1 MASGFWE
8 DMSFDEDDAAGD
20 SAFAAL
26 KGLEVEA
33 APAKVGRCNLT
44 LARKHP
50 FQSVFLKRIVKKD
63 NYGALNLN
71 PLVSEL
77 APIRRGTRGCG
88 RRGHLLRQ

>member
-50 FQSVFLKRIVKKD
+50 SKV
-63 NYGALNLN
+63 
-71 PLVSEL
+71 
-77 APIRRGTRGCG
+77 
-88 RRGHLLRQ
+88 